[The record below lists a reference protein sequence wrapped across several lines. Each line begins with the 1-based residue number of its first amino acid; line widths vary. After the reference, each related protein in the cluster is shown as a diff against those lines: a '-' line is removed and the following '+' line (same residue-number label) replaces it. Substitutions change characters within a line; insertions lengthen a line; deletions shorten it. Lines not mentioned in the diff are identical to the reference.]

1 MKSAAEAAA
10 AATAAMAAMGAV
22 GVGKEP
28 PGPST
33 PEEWLDTDL
42 CALSVTFY
50 GSRLIQTRLDI
61 DTEERTFFQH
71 FFEQLQGHEYEL
83 MTNKFGRFAF
93 EKLLSLC
100 QDEERTVILRSLAPK
115 LHKVACDAH
124 GSFGAQVLVKALHT
138 EEQLDLLVAAVSPHI
153 LELIT
158 HYKGHYLVVVL
169 LTHFPYE
176 RFSFIDDA
184 IIHNFVAVTT
194 NNQGLQAMKAVF
206 KSRSAEEIARILKVI
221 SDNVLSIV
229 EHQYGNYVVQQSLS
243 CASLPI
249 TFMPGSAEDVEQD
262 QGAPEVL
269 VENKRHKQ
277 ALLGKLKGRIRHL
290 SQLKFASNVVEFC
303 LKTLQSTHWTALVI
317 SELLAD
323 PPGAVKSLINDRYG
337 NYVLQTALL
346 VADAQQLEMITLS
359 IRLHLPSFRPSLR
372 NKWTKLILAACE
384 RGGLGKTSFYEEVAA
399 AAAAATTAPLLV
411 PPTDV
416 RQPTNPM
423 NASRDTVPN
432 PYSPRKGGQQGPG
445 GYLPDGNNRDAHQ
458 GQYAYNP
465 AYPPLSPTYGK
476 HGGPM
481 HYPME
486 APGMMLPQQL
496 YQQQQ
501 QQQLQLQQQQL
512 QQQQQQQLS
521 SMGMMPGMQGMQP
534 GYQPVYQ
541 QQGMG
546 MPQQYQQQYAPDP
559 RFQQSAYAYPQQP
572 QQGHPSPYYP
582 QR

>member
-1 MKSAAEAAA
+1 
-10 AATAAMAAMGAV
+10 V

-61 DTEERTFFQH
+61 DTEERAFFQH

-100 QDEERTVILRSLAPK
+100 HDEERTIILRSLAPK

-138 EEQLDLLVAAVSPHI
+138 DEQLDLLVAAVQPHI

-169 LTHFPYE
+169 LTHFPFE

-206 KSRSAEEIARILKVI
+206 KSRSAEEIGRILKVI

-262 QGAPEVL
+262 VDAPEVL

-372 NKWTKLILAACE
+372 NKWTKLIL
-384 RGGLGKTSFYEEVAA
+384 
-399 AAAAATTAPLLV
+399 
-411 PPTDV
+411 
-416 RQPTNPM
+416 
-423 NASRDTVPN
+423 
-432 PYSPRKGGQQGPG
+432 GPHTH
-445 GYLPDGNNRDAHQ
+445 RAH
-458 GQYAYNP
+458 
-465 AYPPLSPTYGK
+465 T
-476 HGGPM
+476 
-481 HYPME
+481 
-486 APGMMLPQQL
+486 
-496 YQQQQ
+496 
-501 QQQLQLQQQQL
+501 
-512 QQQQQQQLS
+512 
-521 SMGMMPGMQGMQP
+521 
-534 GYQPVYQ
+534 
-541 QQGMG
+541 
-546 MPQQYQQQYAPDP
+546 
-559 RFQQSAYAYPQQP
+559 
-572 QQGHPSPYYP
+572 
-582 QR
+582 